1 MHQGGCWPRF
11 KPSQQGQE
19 EEKKIQGKEE
29 EMVF

>member
-1 MHQGGCWPRF
+1 MRQGGCWPRF

-19 EEKKIQGKEE
+19 EKKIQGKEE